1 MNTEQRTA
9 NILLRSA
16 ARRVLFVLIAVIAAL
31 DMDAQT
37 DSQLSHYFEVPNYYN
52 PAAIGGSPLVRIR
65 AGGRLQWLGIKNAP
79 MTFFGVADTKFKF
92 INRFWGVGAAVQ
104 YEKAGLFRT
113 INAGVQ
119 LGWKKTF
126 GKCELTVGVQPGL
139 ITQTFKGSETIIP
152 DDDDYH
158 TTGDEGIPTTDV
170 AGTTF
175 DLGAGVWFT
184 HPRFWGGVSLL
195 HALSPTI
202 KFQTSGQGGGSGAE
216 GEGEKRF
223 EFTANRTLYFMAGGN
238 IPIKNTLF
246 ELLPSILVKSDF
258 TFTTGEVDL
267 RARYNKMFSLGVG
280 YRYKTAIIATLGVE
294 IKNFYIGYA
303 FDYSTSA
310 IAKTTAGSHEV
321 FLGYSLKLDLSDKNK
336 NKHKSIRIM

>member
-216 GEGEKRF
+216 GEGEKRL
-223 EFTANRTLYFMAGGN
+223 EFTANRTIYFMAGGN

-246 ELLPSILVKSDF
+246 ELMPSVLFRTDF
-258 TFTTGEVDL
+258 GFWNFEATAL
-267 RARYNKMFSLGVG
+267 ARYNKFLSFGVG
-280 YRYKTAIIATLGVE
+280 YRYDDSVYAVIAVE
-294 IKNFYIGYA
+294 IKGFYISYSYDYA
-303 FDYSTSA
+303 TSA
-310 IAKTTAGSHEV
+310 IMKASSGSHEV
-321 FLGYSLKLDLSDKNK
+321 MAGYSIKLDFSEKNK
-336 NKHKSIRIM
+336 NRHKSIRLM